1 VKDFRRVAGPLSFTM
16 WLVGM
21 AAYEHPGAFF
31 GLMIIGSVSLAGV
44 AFGSYVLDKLSGV
57 D

>member
-1 VKDFRRVAGPLSFTM
+1 M

-21 AAYEHPGAFF
+21 AAYEHPGVFF
-31 GLMIIGSVSLAGV
+31 GVMMAGSVSVAGA